1 MRCQQC
7 HEREAVVFLTQL
19 GQDQEVHLQLCE
31 RCAAEKGVENAASLG
46 KTPVGTFLALM
57 GKSMEP
63 AAALPGVAPS
73 GACPTCGATMN
84 DFRESGRLG
93 CGDCYRAFEAPL
105 RDLLRRL
112 HGSSRHIGKRY
123 HPLGEEPG
131 STEAEREV
139 IRIRDQL
146 ERAVQSENFELA
158 AELRDRLRELAPE
171 P

>member
-7 HEREAVVFLTQL
+7 HERQAVVFLTQIA
-19 GQDQEVHLQLCE
+19 GDQEIHLQLCE
-31 RCAAEKGVENAASLG
+31 RCAAEKGVENAAGLG

-63 AAALPGVAPS
+63 AASLPGMAPS

-93 CGDCYRAFEAPL
+93 CGDCYRVFEAPL

-123 HPLGEEPG
+123 HSPGGESG
-131 STEAEREV
+131 TSDADREA

-146 ERAVQSENFELA
+146 ERAVQAENFELA
-158 AELRDRLRELAPE
+158 AELRDRLRQLAPE
-171 P
+171 S

>member
-7 HEREAVVFLTQL
+7 HEREAVVFLTQIAE
-19 GQDQEVHLQLCE
+19 DQEIHLQLCE
-31 RCAAEKGVENAASLG
+31 RCAAEKGVEHAASLD

-57 GKSMEP
+57 GKSMDP
-63 AAALPGVAPS
+63 AAPLGMAPP

-123 HPLGEEPG
+123 HSPGEDPAA
-131 STEAEREV
+131 SEADREA

-146 ERAVQSENFELA
+146 ERAVRAENFELA
-158 AELRDRLRELAPE
+158 AELRDRLRQLAPE
-171 P
+171 S